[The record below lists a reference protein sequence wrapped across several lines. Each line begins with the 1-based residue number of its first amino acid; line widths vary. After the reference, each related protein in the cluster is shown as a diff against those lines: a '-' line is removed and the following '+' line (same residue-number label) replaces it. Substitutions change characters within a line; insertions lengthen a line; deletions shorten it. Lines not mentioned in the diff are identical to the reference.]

1 MRKPVEETL
10 LWELRETRLQME
22 TLATLLAPESS
33 EEDPVAILTGTLKDL
48 VRLIGEQNV
57 QLSELRTDIAELSA
71 VLQGSD

>member
-1 MRKPVEETL
+1 MRKPIEATM

-33 EEDPVAILTGTLKDL
+33 EEDPVAILTATLKDL

-57 QLSELRTDIAELSA
+57 QLCELRADIAELSA